1 MTTRTCSIALLVLLV
16 GCAREGLVG
25 VDAGAGGSTPL
36 RRGPASPADALV
48 VPGVGPE
55 AGAEASTSETSVAA
69 GPEGSPEAGR
79 EVGPEAGSEP
89 GPEAGREA
97 GAEPGPEA
105 GREVGAEPGP
115 EVGREAGPEPAP
127 EVGRPAGP
135 EAGPEVRAC
144 DPACMVGC
152 NVGCSASGACLS
164 CATCTCDVT
173 SGQCH
178 C

>member
-1 MTTRTCSIALLVLLV
+1 MTTRTCSIALLVLLI

-25 VDAGAGGSTPL
+25 VDAGTGGSTPL

-48 VPGVGPE
+48 FPGVGPE
-55 AGAEASTSETSVAA
+55 AGAEVSIPETSGAA

-79 EVGPEAGSEP
+79 EVGPEAGPEP

-97 GAEPGPEA
+97 GPEVGPEA
-105 GREVGAEPGP
+105 RG
-115 EVGREAGPEPAP
+115 
-127 EVGRPAGP
+127 
-135 EAGPEVRAC
+135 C

-152 NVGCSASGACLS
+152 NVGCSASGACLA
-164 CATCTCDVT
+164 CATCSCDVT